1 MIVRALGIPGL
12 DEEYNEV
19 LRGMCAS
26 ETALTV
32 QDVINIAMSMKPSQT
47 SR

>member
-19 LRGMCAS
+19 LRGMSAS

-32 QDVINIAMSMKPSQT
+32 QDVINIAMSMKRSQT